1 MAADRSAEPGSDK
14 NTDMGSGN
22 AADPSSNAANL
33 SRDTDA
39 ILVSGLS
46 KSFGKGV
53 ARRDA
58 LKNVSLRIPVG
69 SMMALI
75 GPDGAGKTT
84 LLRMLAGILTPDAG
98 EVRVLG
104 HLLPRQALALQ
115 SRIGY
120 MPQRFGLYE
129 DLTVEENFN
138 LFASL
143 HGIPQAARESRFA
156 ELLTLTALG
165 PFRNRQAGQ
174 LSGGMK
180 QKLGLACTL
189 IHPPQL
195 LLLDE
200 ASVGVDPISRREL
213 WSIIRQQVASQRVT
227 VLLSTAYMDEAE
239 RCDHV
244 LLLHEGEI
252 LAQGSPAKLSA
263 PFAGCA
269 YMLQNIPTAQ
279 RSLQTHIARLPGVV
293 DASMQ
298 ADGLRIVMQQ
308 PHPPVLEGSLAT
320 HGAPIAVPSRLED
333 AFVSLLFKRGAHHA
347 IETPPQREANRNPEL
362 KDAVAEEAMVE
373 VKNLY
378 AYFGDF
384 CAVKDVSFSV
394 CKGEIFGLL
403 GANGA
408 GKSTTFRMLCGL
420 MPASSGVLRIAGI
433 DLRKTTAAGR
443 ARIGYVSQKFSLY
456 GALSVQQNLSFFAAA
471 YGLQNKRKQERMAWA
486 LDELELK
493 EYSSMNAGS
502 LPLGYKQRLALAC
515 ALMHEPAI
523 LFLDEPTSGVDP
535 LARREFWARVNAL
548 AEGGTTC
555 LVTTHF
561 MEEAEYC
568 DHLVLMSLGEVLAQG
583 TPGEIKERV
592 RRTDRPTPSMEDAFI
607 QLIEKH
613 EQTTRRAS

>member
-1 MAADRSAEPGSDK
+1 MDAVVV
-14 NTDMGSGN
+14 
-22 AADPSSNAANL
+22 
-33 SRDTDA
+33 RD
-39 ILVSGLS
+39 LS
-46 KSFGKGV
+46 KSFGRGA

-58 LKNVSLRIPVG
+58 LKNISLEIPAG
-69 SMMALI
+69 SMTALI

-84 LLRMLAGILTPDAG
+84 LLRLLAGILTPSAG
-98 EVRVLG
+98 EIRVLD
-104 HLLPRQALALQ
+104 HPLPKEALALQ
-115 SRIGY
+115 SQIGY

-129 DLTVEENFN
+129 DLTVEENLT
-138 LFASL
+138 LFADL
-143 HGIPQAARESRFA
+143 HSIPHEKREGRFD
-156 ELLTLTALG
+156 ELLTMTALG
-165 PFRNRQAGQ
+165 PFRKRLAGQ

-213 WSIIRQQVASQRVT
+213 WSIIQQQVAAQKVT

-244 LLLHEGEI
+244 ILLHEGEI
-252 LAQGSPAKLSA
+252 LAQGNPAQLAA
-263 PFAGCA
+263 PFQGHAFILEDVLTA
-269 YMLQNIPTAQ
+269 PRNLQAQ
-279 RSLQTHIARLPGVV
+279 IAQLPGVLDTV
-293 DASMQ
+293 IQ
-298 ADGLRIVMQQ
+298 GDGLRIVMQQ
-308 PHPPVLEGSLAT
+308 AAPPALPEKLAAYGT
-320 HGAPIAVPSRLED
+320 PKPVPTRLED
-333 AFVSLLFKRGAHHA
+333 AFVSLLFSRTVRHP
-347 IETPPQREANRNPEL
+347 IPPPQRDTTGDHAAVVVV
-362 KDAVAEEAMVE
+362 KDLFRYFGAFAA
-373 VKNLY
+373 VKN
-378 AYFGDF
+378 
-384 CAVKDVSFSV
+384 VSFSV
-394 CKGEIFGLL
+394 RKGEIFGLL

-420 MPASSGVLRIAGI
+420 LPSSSGTLRVADV
-433 DLRKTTAAGR
+433 DLRTATAAAR

-456 GALSVQQNLSFFAAA
+456 GALSVQQNLSFFSAA
-471 YGLQNKRKQERMAWA
+471 YGLENRRRKERMAWA

-493 EYSSMNAGS
+493 NYIAMNAGD

-515 ALMHEPAI
+515 ALMHEPSI

-583 TPGEIKERV
+583 TPSEIKEKV
-592 RRTDRPTPSMEDAFI
+592 RSKDHPNPSMEDAFI
-607 QLIEKH
+607 SLIEEH
-613 EQTTRRAS
+613 EQASRRAS

>member
-1 MAADRSAEPGSDK
+1 MDAVVV
-14 NTDMGSGN
+14 
-22 AADPSSNAANL
+22 
-33 SRDTDA
+33 RD
-39 ILVSGLS
+39 LS
-46 KSFGKGV
+46 KSFGKGT

-58 LKNVSLRIPVG
+58 LKNISLEIPAG
-69 SMMALI
+69 SMTALI

-84 LLRMLAGILTPDAG
+84 LLRLLAGILTPVAG
-98 EVRVLG
+98 EIRVLD
-104 HLLPRQALALQ
+104 HALPKEALALQ
-115 SRIGY
+115 SQIGY

-129 DLTVEENFN
+129 DLTVEENLM
-138 LFASL
+138 LFADL
-143 HGIPQAARESRFA
+143 HSIPHEKREHRFA
-156 ELLTLTALG
+156 ELLTMTALG
-165 PFRNRQAGQ
+165 PFRKRLAGQ

-213 WSIIRQQVASQRVT
+213 WSIIQQQVAAQKVT

-244 LLLHEGEI
+244 ILLHEGEI
-252 LAQGSPAKLSA
+252 LAQGNPAQLAAPFQGHAFVLENIPSA
-263 PFAGCA
+263 PRN
-269 YMLQNIPTAQ
+269 LQAQ
-279 RSLQTHIARLPGVV
+279 IAQLPGVV
-293 DASMQ
+293 DTVIQ
-298 ADGLRIVMQQ
+298 GDGLRIVMQQ
-308 PHPPVLEGSLAT
+308 AAPPALPENLTGYGT
-320 HGAPIAVPSRLED
+320 PQPVPARLED
-333 AFVSLLFKRGAHHA
+333 AFVSLLFSRAARHP
-347 IETPPQREANRNPEL
+347 IPLPPQRDTTGDPAAVVVV
-362 KDAVAEEAMVE
+362 KDLFRYFGTFAA
-373 VKNLY
+373 VKN
-378 AYFGDF
+378 
-384 CAVKDVSFSV
+384 VSFSV
-394 CKGEIFGLL
+394 RKGEIFGLL

-420 MPASSGVLRIAGI
+420 LPSSSGTLRVADV
-433 DLRKTTAAGR
+433 DLRTASAAAR

-456 GALSVQQNLSFFAAA
+456 GALSVQQNLSFFSAA
-471 YGLQNKRKQERMAWA
+471 YGLQNRRRKERMAWA
-486 LDELELK
+486 LEELELK
-493 EYSSMNAGS
+493 NYIAMNAGE

-515 ALMHEPAI
+515 ALMHEPSI

-583 TPGEIKERV
+583 SPSEIKEKV
-592 RRTDRPTPSMEDAFI
+592 RSKDRPNPSMEDAFI
-607 QLIEKH
+607 SLIEEH
-613 EQTTRRAS
+613 EHVSRRAS

>member
-1 MAADRSAEPGSDK
+1 M
-14 NTDMGSGN
+14 
-22 AADPSSNAANL
+22 
-33 SRDTDA
+33 DA
-39 ILVSGLS
+39 VVVRNMS
-46 KSFGKGV
+46 KSFGKGA

-58 LKNVSLRIPVG
+58 LRNISLRIPAG
-69 SMMALI
+69 SMTALI

-84 LLRMLAGILTPDAG
+84 LLRLLAGILTPVAE

-104 HLLPRQALALQ
+104 HPLPKEALALQ
-115 SRIGY
+115 SQIGY

-129 DLTVEENFN
+129 DLTVEENLT
-138 LFASL
+138 LFADLQS
-143 HGIPQAARESRFA
+143 IPHEIREHRFA
-156 ELLTLTALG
+156 ELLTMTALG
-165 PFRNRQAGQ
+165 PFRKRRAGQ

-213 WSIIRQQVASQRVT
+213 WSIVQQQVASQNVT

-244 LLLHEGEI
+244 ILLHEGEI
-252 LAQGSPAKLSA
+252 LAQGHPAQLTA
-263 PFAGCA
+263 P
-269 YMLQNIPTAQ
+269 LQGHAFVLENVPATPRDLQAQ
-279 RSLQTHIARLPGVV
+279 IAQLPGVIDSV
-293 DASMQ
+293 IQ
-298 ADGLRIVMQQ
+298 GDGLRIVMEQ
-308 PHPPVLEGSLAT
+308 PEPPALQGSYAGYGT
-320 HGAPIAVPSRLED
+320 PKAVPARLED
-333 AFVSLLFKRGAHHA
+333 AFVSLLFSRTPRHPISLPPHQDTTHDNATVVVVKDLFRYFGAFA
-347 IETPPQREANRNPEL
+347 A
-362 KDAVAEEAMVE
+362 
-373 VKNLY
+373 VKN
-378 AYFGDF
+378 
-384 CAVKDVSFSV
+384 VSFSV
-394 CKGEIFGLL
+394 RKGEIFGLL

-420 MPASSGVLRIAGI
+420 LPSSSGTLRVAGV
-433 DLRKTTAAGR
+433 DLRTASAAAR

-456 GALSVQQNLSFFAAA
+456 GSLSVQQNLSFFSSA
-471 YGLQNKRKQERMAWA
+471 YGLENRRRKERMAWA
-486 LDELELK
+486 LEELELK
-493 EYSSMNAGS
+493 EYSKMNAGD

-515 ALMHEPAI
+515 ALMHEPSI

-568 DHLVLMSLGEVLAQG
+568 DHLVLMSQGEILAQG
-583 TPGEIKERV
+583 TPSEIKAKV
-592 RRTDRPTPSMEDAFI
+592 RCTDRPNPSMEDAFI
-607 QLIEKH
+607 SLIEEH
-613 EQTTRRAS
+613 EQTSRRAS